1 MIPYLTVDEIKQ
13 LVINNKKLLI
23 ANNMVY
29 DITNYFT
36 KHPGGNCILQK
47 TIQLDSRSNRLIV
60 DDCSIDFNFHSKNGK
75 NIWKNLAVGTTKK
88 YTIWQKFLT
97 LLF

>member
-47 TIQLDSRSNRLIV
+47 NYSIRL
-60 DDCSIDFNFHSKNGK
+60 
-75 NIWKNLAVGTTKK
+75 
-88 YTIWQKFLT
+88 
-97 LLF
+97 